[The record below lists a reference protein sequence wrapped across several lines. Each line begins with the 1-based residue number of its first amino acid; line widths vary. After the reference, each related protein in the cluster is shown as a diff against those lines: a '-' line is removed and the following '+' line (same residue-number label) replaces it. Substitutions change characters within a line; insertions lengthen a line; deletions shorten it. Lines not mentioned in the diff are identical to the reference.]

1 MAVGKRIYL
10 KRKNADHEVMM
21 RLRRLANVADVME
34 RKLRD
39 EPKNPSGEQSEGAD
53 DGRAGIDDKSKK
65 RR

>member
-10 KRKNADHEVMM
+10 KRKIPDHEVIMQFKEIP
-21 RLRRLANVADVME
+21 ASNVAD
-34 RKLRD
+34 
-39 EPKNPSGEQSEGAD
+39 GEQSEGAD